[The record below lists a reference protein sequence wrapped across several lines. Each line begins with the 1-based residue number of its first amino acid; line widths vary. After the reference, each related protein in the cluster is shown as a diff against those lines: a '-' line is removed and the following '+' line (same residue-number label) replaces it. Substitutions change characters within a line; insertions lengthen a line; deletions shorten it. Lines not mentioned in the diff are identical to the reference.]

1 MTLTEHWL
9 LPLTVLFC
17 QVLAV
22 AWARFS
28 GGMIGVD
35 QVAIAGAFNLIFLAI
50 ASMWMA
56 RGCREG
62 ELKPVILGSLLLVA
76 LVTARYFDLF
86 DSLALR
92 GLVFLIV
99 GSVLF
104 AEGFFYRRARQR
116 AEPGEGRS

>member
-1 MTLTEHWL
+1 VPTEQWL
-9 LPLTVLFC
+9 LPLTALLC

-22 AWARFS
+22 ALPAA
-28 GGMIGVD
+28 GGGVIQD
-35 QVAIAGAFNLIFLAI
+35 SDVFIAGVINLIILAV
-50 ASMWMA
+50 AAMWMA

-76 LVTARYFDLF
+76 LVFARYFDLF
-86 DSLALR
+86 ESLAAR

-99 GSVLF
+99 GGVLF

-116 AEPGEGRS
+116 TGEERPSP